1 MKATQFTVAFT
12 TVTSI
17 QELANILKKHYGNI
31 NVEVGSG
38 MYASGV
44 PHDWIVVSNER
55 PDRMD

>member
-1 MKATQFTVAFT
+1 MKSTQFTVAFT
-12 TVTSI
+12 KVISI
-17 QELANILKKHYGNI
+17 QELANILKKHYGHN

-44 PHDWIVVSNER
+44 PHDWIVISNER

>member
-17 QELANILKKHYGNI
+17 QELANILKKHYGPN
-31 NVEVGSG
+31 NVEVGTG

-44 PHDWIVVSNER
+44 PHDWIVISNER